1 MVTVVTTLTESG
13 AGRCLVANV
22 VANVVAKV
30 YHCNC
35 NYYSFI
41 VIAVARKECK
51 TLFLIP
57 LRTVIILLINVVF
70 LRSLENKKN

>member
-22 VANVVAKV
+22 VAKV

-35 NYYSFI
+35 NYYAFI